1 MGYTRQVPPE
11 GLQTPAVSFLVN
23 SCCKN
28 TAFLAVCVMLISLD
42 KGLGKE
48 QGEEESMEGEED
60 SKRKK
65 KKRFSSALIISR
77 SC

>member
-28 TAFLAVCVMLISLD
+28 TAFSAVCVMLIILD
-42 KGLGKE
+42 KDLGKE
-48 QGEEESMEGEED
+48 EGEEEDMQQKED
-60 SKRKK
+60 LKRKK
-65 KKRFSSALIISR
+65 KRKKGFHLL
-77 SC
+77 